1 MEHPVSGGKGQEL
14 GWGKLEIECDRV
26 LIKGLIQE
34 GDARCLERKVK
45 TVTAIWV
52 ITQREE
58 RLVGFAIFQAK
69 EHLTVR
75 QQQYAAP
82 LVAKVRKQMSW

>member
-1 MEHPVSGGKGQEL
+1 MSGGEGQEL

-45 TVTAIWV
+45 TKI
-52 ITQREE
+52 
-58 RLVGFAIFQAK
+58 
-69 EHLTVR
+69 
-75 QQQYAAP
+75 
-82 LVAKVRKQMSW
+82 